1 MIQKIKKLKSGF
13 VILFAVT
20 LSALLLSIAI
30 GVTNIAFKELRFGTN
45 ARDTNDAFFAADTGI
60 ECALIYDK
68 STTGLFVHNPPIS
81 SSFSITCNNRPIT
94 VTENSTSYWT
104 FHVPGLGSTTQSCA
118 IVTVDKTD
126 PGDST
131 TVPVFVITSKGYNT
145 GSQNNNFCN
154 PPTNA
159 VERQLEVRY

>member
-60 ECALIYDK
+60 ERALFDDK
-68 STTGLFVHNPPIS
+68 TGGAS
-81 SSFSITCNNRPIT
+81 SGPFDIGN
-94 VTENSTSYWT
+94 
-104 FHVPGLGSTTQSCA
+104 LGSVSKSCVK
-118 IVTVDKTD
+118 VTVEKVSGQI
-126 PGDST
+126 PFET
-131 TVPVFVITSKGYNT
+131 TIISKGYNT
-145 GSQNNNFCN
+145 GSGGGNSCN